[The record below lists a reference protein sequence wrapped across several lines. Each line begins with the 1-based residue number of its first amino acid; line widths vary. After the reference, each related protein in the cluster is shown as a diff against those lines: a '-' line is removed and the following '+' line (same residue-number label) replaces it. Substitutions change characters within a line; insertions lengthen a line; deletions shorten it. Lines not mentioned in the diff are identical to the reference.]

1 VVGKPVLAL
10 SAVGV
15 SASPRAPDF
24 TSPVFGTLWTRYYA
38 SMLDAGLWSLADAEL
53 LLSLITTHVL
63 DMGSKGSPDNEF
75 LTT

>member
-1 VVGKPVLAL
+1 
-10 SAVGV
+10 
-15 SASPRAPDF
+15 
-24 TSPVFGTLWTRYYA
+24 
-38 SMLDAGLWSLADAEL
+38 MLDAGLWSLADAEL